1 MPNLTCIKF
10 TGYMVFTSSVCIAT
24 NKFSV
29 CVLNIDLGVYYS
41 SSHADRQGSH
51 SPGHP
56 TVQFLIAYSMQA
68 SKSKGGRPGSIYYMN
83 DVSVH
88 VDRRKG
94 GGGGKGGRS
103 SNDRTI
109 LRSFLAASIRF
120 VMESQKFVKRKKLL
134 LIERMKNMLF
144 YSVPPPPPSLP
155 LSPLP
160 PSVYLSRHWCHSSDH
175 KTGGKGLGTRQEKAA
190 GYLKGFSGCG

>member
-144 YSVPPPPPSLP
+144 YSVPPPPPFP
-155 LSPLP
+155 PTLP
-160 PSVYLSRHWCHSSDH
+160 PSPF
-175 KTGGKGLGTRQEKAA
+175 GLP
-190 GYLKGFSGCG
+190 